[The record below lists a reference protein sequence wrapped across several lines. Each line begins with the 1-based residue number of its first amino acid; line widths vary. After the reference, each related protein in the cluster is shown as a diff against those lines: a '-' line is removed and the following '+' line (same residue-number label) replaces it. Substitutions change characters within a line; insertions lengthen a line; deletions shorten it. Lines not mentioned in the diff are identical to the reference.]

1 MLALQVLLMSWILL
15 FSCILVTVLGTLVII
30 WAIAELRDR
39 LHRLKLRKSH
49 RQYEYELLE
58 NLHIV
63 LWRRKPKRF
72 MHLHQ
77 SNRQGNKGVN
87 HEH

>member
-72 MHLHQ
+72 TYLHQ
-77 SNRQGNKGVN
+77 SNRQSDKGVN